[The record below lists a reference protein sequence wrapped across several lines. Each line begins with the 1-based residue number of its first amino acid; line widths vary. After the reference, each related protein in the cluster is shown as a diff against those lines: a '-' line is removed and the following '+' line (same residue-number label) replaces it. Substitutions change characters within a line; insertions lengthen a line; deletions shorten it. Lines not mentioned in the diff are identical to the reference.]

1 MTCCKPRAL
10 CNLSKRK
17 TIAGHVICGPDLL
30 PATDYNRFTMST
42 SGAMVER
49 ANLRPT
55 WAEVSLPTLR
65 QNFRAIR
72 DHVAPAVV
80 ACAVVKAHAYGH
92 GAVECARA
100 LQQEGATWFGVTST
114 DEGLALRDGGIT
126 GCILLMTGFWCGD
139 EEFVLENNLTPAVWQ
154 GEHVERLE
162 RVAERLRKD
171 VIRVHLKVDTGM
183 ARLGAS
189 FEELPQ
195 LLQMFRAAKHVKVEG
210 LFSHFASAEAVDSAQ
225 VDEQMACFE
234 RAVALMRQYGLAPDY
249 LHIANTSA
257 IATRPKTWMN
267 FVRLGIALFGYQ
279 LPSGLAGRFCD
290 LPVRPV
296 LSWKTRIFS
305 LRDVGVGQAIGYS
318 GAYVTAAPARIA
330 ALPVGYADGL
340 SRKLSSCGRV
350 IVNDQYASIV
360 GNISMDITLV
370 DVTGIPGAEVSSE
383 AIILGQSEHC
393 SVTAADHARFAGT
406 IPYEIL
412 CNISK
417 RVPRQY
423 IS

>member
-1 MTCCKPRAL
+1 
-10 CNLSKRK
+10 
-17 TIAGHVICGPDLL
+17 
-30 PATDYNRFTMST
+30 MSV
-42 SGAMVER
+42 SGVTAER

-65 QNFRAIR
+65 RNFRTVR
-72 DHVAPAVV
+72 DHVAPAAAV
-80 ACAVVKAHAYGH
+80 CAVVKAHAYGH

-100 LQQEGATWFGVTST
+100 LEQEGAKWFGVTST

-126 GCILLMTGFWCGD
+126 GRILLMTGFWHGD
-139 EEFVLENNLTPAVWQ
+139 EELVLENDLTPAVWQ
-154 GEHVERLE
+154 REHIERLE
-162 RVAERLRKD
+162 HAAERLRKD
-171 VIRVHLKVDTGM
+171 SLLVHLKVDTGM

-195 LLQMFRAAKHVKVEG
+195 LLGMLRSARHVKVEG
-210 LFSHFASAEAVDSAQ
+210 LFSHLASAEVVNSPQ
-225 VDEQMACFE
+225 VDEQMSRFGQ
-234 RAVALMRQYGLAPDY
+234 AVALARQNGLAPAH

-257 IATRPKTWMN
+257 IATRPKAWMN
-267 FVRLGIALFGYQ
+267 FVRPGIALYGYQ
-279 LPSGLAGRFCD
+279 LPSVLEGKSFD
-290 LPVRPV
+290 LPVQPV

-305 LRDVGVGQAIGYS
+305 LRNVGAGQAIGYS
-318 GAYVTAAPARIA
+318 GAYVAPAPARIA

-340 SRKLSSCGRV
+340 NRKLSSCGRV
-350 IVNDQYASIV
+350 IVSDQYASIV

-370 DVTGIPGAEVSSE
+370 DVTRIAGAEIGSE

-393 SVTAADHARFAGT
+393 AVTADDHARLAGT
-406 IPYEIL
+406 IPYEIV

-423 IS
+423 VG